1 ILMFKWLENFINF
14 WSAKKHVRIGLA
26 LGSGGAKGFAL
37 IGALK
42 AFEEEGIEFDVVA
55 GTSIGSIVGAMYAC
69 GYSWSE
75 MFSFLWEFNV
85 LSPSNLVALT
95 LKRATVA
102 SILDG
107 MLGGKHF
114 EETLLPFAA
123 IATDIN
129 KGEEV
134 VMKHG
139 SLATALAASSAIPP
153 IFKPVERNGVKLVDG
168 AYVNSVPS
176 DVVKEM
182 GADVVIGVSLSD
194 TDFNTG
200 IKIALDNAYKGN
212 KVPICNRLK
221 AGRENSDILIEPDL
235 SAYKSTSVGAA
246 NEMYSIGYE
255 ATKNAMPMI
264 KKTLK
269 EKGVKYL

>member
-1 ILMFKWLENFINF
+1 MFKWLENFINF

-42 AFEEEGIEFDVVA
+42 AFEEEGIKFDVVA

-75 MFSFLWEFNV
+75 MFSFLREFNV

-134 VMKHG
+134 IMKHG

-221 AGRENSDILIEPDL
+221 AGR
-235 SAYKSTSVGAA
+235 
-246 NEMYSIGYE
+246 
-255 ATKNAMPMI
+255 
-264 KKTLK
+264 
-269 EKGVKYL
+269 

>member
-1 ILMFKWLENFINF
+1 MFKWLEKLITS

-42 AFEEEGIEFDVVA
+42 AFDEEDIKFDVVA
-55 GTSIGSIVGAMYAC
+55 GTSIGSIIGAMYAC

-75 MFSFLWEFNV
+75 MFSFLREFNV
-85 LSPSNLVALT
+85 LSPSKLVAIT
-95 LKRATVA
+95 LKRATVT
-102 SILDG
+102 SILDD

-139 SLATALAASSAIPP
+139 SLASALAASSAIPP
-153 IFKPVERNGVKLVDG
+153 LFKPVERNGVRLVDG
-168 AYVNSVPS
+168 AYFNSVPS
-176 DVVKEM
+176 DVVKQM
-182 GADVVIGVSLSD
+182 GADVVIGVSLSNS
-194 TDFNTG
+194 DFNTE
-200 IKIALDNAYKGN
+200 IKVALDNAYKGN
-212 KVPICNRLK
+212 KVPIYNRLR
-221 AGRENSDILIEPDL
+221 AGREYSDYLVEPDL
-235 SAYKSTSVGAA
+235 SAYKSTSIGAA
-246 NEMYSIGYE
+246 DEMYTIGYE
-255 ATKNAMPMI
+255 TTKSAIPEI
-264 KKTLK
+264 KKVLRK
-269 EKGVKYL
+269 KGVKYL